1 MAQLT
6 GKSMTAHPSVHIAG
20 VLSLLLL
27 AAPSAVAQTTA
38 PAAQWQIGPI
48 IRGKNYSVGM
58 PLQPRVERNGW
69 SFEFPNPDVNEGH
82 VHYVTF
88 RHGSLAGKSE
98 IVMRYRIDA
107 ARGVRFVPQEQPEMP
122 AKLSLYFQRR
132 GDTWTAKGHYQ
143 YYRWYSPDAS
153 IRTLAPGTYELRVKL
168 DDPAWIPV
176 LGGNAGGA
184 PEAFADAK
192 RHAETLGIVFGS
204 DAARGHGVYATGP
217 ARFTLLE
224 FRVI

>member
-1 MAQLT
+1 
-6 GKSMTAHPSVHIAG
+6 MTAHPSVHIAG
-20 VLSLLLL
+20 ALSLLLL

-48 IRGKNYSVGM
+48 IRGQNYSVGM
-58 PLQPRVERNGW
+58 PLTPRAERNGW
-69 SFEFPNPDVNEGH
+69 SFEFPNPDADAGH

-107 ARGVRFVPQEQPEMP
+107 ARGVRFVPQEQPQAP

-132 GDTWTAKGHYQ
+132 GDTWTAKGRYQ
-143 YYRWYSPDAS
+143 YYRWYSPATS
-153 IRTLAPGTYELRVKL
+153 VRAIAPGTYELRVKL
-168 DDPAWIPV
+168 TDPGWISVSGSPSRD
-176 LGGNAGGA
+176 N

-192 RHAETLGIVFGS
+192 HSAETLGLVFGS